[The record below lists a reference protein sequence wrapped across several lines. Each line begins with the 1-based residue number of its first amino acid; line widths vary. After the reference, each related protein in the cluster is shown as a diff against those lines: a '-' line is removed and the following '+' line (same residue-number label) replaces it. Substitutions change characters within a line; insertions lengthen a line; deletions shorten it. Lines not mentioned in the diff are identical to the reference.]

1 MPRGFGVQRI
11 IPTLAVTLERNFAS
25 IGLNQVQTRLGSL
38 FDVGRWSKTYLI
50 DTSILLFHSSL
61 TPSAALAQESSSS
74 TTHESALPEAP
85 QPAQVTSPAGDV
97 DSNQAP
103 PPDPHPA
110 LKSQEQRK
118 TQNNPDLKRQE
129 ETGSSN
135 DRLFYTL
142 PNFLTVETKNA
153 PPLSARQKF
162 WVVTRGSFDRIQIP
176 WYGFLAGISQAENSE
191 PGYGQGA
198 AGYGKRYAAYFADG
212 TIESYFT
219 GAVLP
224 VVLRQDPRFYQSG
237 KGTFWHRTGYAI
249 SRIFV
254 TRTDVGNEQFN
265 YSEIVGSAMSAG
277 ISTYT
282 YHPKDDRNLPNTA
295 SIWGTQVGYDTLTI
309 VVKEFWPDIRRKLK
323 K

>member
-1 MPRGFGVQRI
+1 
-11 IPTLAVTLERNFAS
+11 
-25 IGLNQVQTRLGSL
+25 L
-38 FDVGRWSKTYLI
+38 FDVGRCSKAFLMGI
-50 DTSILLFHSSL
+50 SILLFYSSL
-61 TPSAALAQESSSS
+61 TRSAALAQESSSS

-85 QPAQVTSPAGDV
+85 QPVQVTSSSGDV
-97 DSNQAP
+97 ENQAP
-103 PPDPHPA
+103 PPDPHAA
-110 LKSQEQRK
+110 LKTQEQRK
-118 TQNNPDLKRQE
+118 TQSNPDLKRQE

-135 DRLFYTL
+135 DRLFFTL
-142 PNFLTVETKNA
+142 PNFLTVKTKNV

-191 PGYGQGA
+191 PGYGQGV
-198 AGYGKRYAAYFADG
+198 AGYGKRYAAYFADA

-237 KGTFWHRTGYAI
+237 KGAFWHRTGYAL
-249 SRIFV
+249 SRIFI

-282 YHPKDDRNLPNTA
+282 YHPKGDRNLPNTA
-295 SIWGTQVGYDTLTI
+295 SVWGTQVGYDTLTL
-309 VVKEFWPDIRRKLK
+309 VLKEFWPDIRRKLK